1 MAATDEGALV
11 HHVRA
16 RIAKSIVYVFLGVTV
31 LLVLPFVIGVTGWE
45 EIKEVLE
52 GWSATYSLLVGA
64 VVGYYFGPA
73 SGR

>member
-1 MAATDEGALV
+1 MDGKEHV
-11 HHVRA
+11 HLVRA

-31 LLVLPFVIGVTGWE
+31 LLVLAFVTGLTGWE

-52 GWSATYSLLVGA
+52 AWSATYSLLVGA

-73 SGR
+73 NKDGD